1 MELIYRI
8 KKPEAIQRFLK
19 ESNVPF
25 KIIEVK
31 DGKHQIFVNQ
41 TLKSLKDTVKKGEH
55 LHVFINDEELDSKI
69 RPERMTLDIA
79 YEDDYVI
86 IINKPADQ
94 QIMVTKAHPTGTL
107 ANGLQGYYKDHGIKS
122 EIHFVNRLDKES
134 SGLIMLAKNRFI
146 KYLLSGKSETD
157 IAREYHAI
165 IDGILDVK
173 KNCIELPIGRVENSI
188 KREVQL
194 QGEECS
200 TTYQVVKEFKRF
212 SLVKVLSETGRT
224 HQVRVHF
231 SHFSFP
237 IVGDE
242 LYNKNR
248 YTINQMLLFSSL
260 IRFVHPILDQE
271 INVELE
277 LPEAFKK
284 FMKENGA

>member
-1 MELIYRI
+1 LELIYRI

-25 KIIEVK
+25 KIISVL

-55 LHVFINDEELDSKI
+55 LHVFINDEEYDAKI
-69 RPERMTLDIA
+69 RPEKMELEIA
-79 YEDDYVI
+79 YEDDYI
-86 IINKPADQ
+86 IIVNKPADQ
-94 QIMVTKAHPTGTL
+94 QIMVTKAHLMGTL
-107 ANGLQGYYKDHGIKS
+107 ANGIQAYYREKGIKS

-134 SGLIMLAKNRFI
+134 SGLIMLAKSRFI

-157 IAREYHAI
+157 IVREYYAI

-173 KNCIELPIGRVENSI
+173 KNCIELPIGRIENSI
-188 KREVQL
+188 KREVQMH
-194 QGEECS
+194 GEECS
-200 TTYQVVKEFKRF
+200 TTYQVIKEFKRY

-224 HQVRVHF
+224 HQIRVHF

-242 LYNKNR
+242 LYNKSR
-248 YTINQMLLFSSL
+248 YSIHQMLLFSYK
-260 IRFVHPILDQE
+260 IKMMHPILDQE
-271 INVELE
+271 IDVELE
-277 LPEAFKK
+277 LPESFKK